1 MKKIIYILTL
11 VFAVAIAACGD
22 KDDIK
27 QSDDGHYT
35 IKMIDDDSTYVMNF
49 CVGKLIYDTENECYA
64 FFPDMLYGKPFT
76 SGQELGNTLLLKS
89 IPDTLKAYTDSTL
102 VIAGTYTPI
111 CIKTENGTNCPWI
124 ECIFDAEITW
134 AAPYTIIY
142 DGYGCDTEESEPQ
155 DWFFDKTISKIG
167 DKPRSGDSIYPWV

>member
-11 VFAVAIAACGD
+11 VFAAAFAACGD
-22 KDDIK
+22 KDDIQESK
-27 QSDDGHYT
+27 DGF
-35 IKMIDDDSTYVMNF
+35 IIEPSDDDSTYVMNF
-49 CVGKLIYDTENECYA
+49 CIGKLIYDTDDASYE
-64 FFPDMLYGKPFT
+64 FIPDIYYGDPFH
-76 SGQELGNTLLLKS
+76 SGYELSNTLRLKS

-102 VIAGTYTPI
+102 VISGTYTPV
-111 CIKTENGTNCPWI
+111 CTKTQKGTNCPLI
-124 ECIFDAEITW
+124 ENVFDAEITW